1 MTTREGT
8 RSLTSGDTRSRTV
21 KLVLGAALFAVY
33 ALPLFW
39 PPATVPWSADAGLLG
54 RLYPSVPAAWSGLR
68 LLALAGALVLLGTA
82 PVHGPF
88 LASVTCAASVAR
100 GGLRFLA
107 LGVAV
112 AQVAAAPFASRLGAG
127 GQLAYLVALAL
138 PPLLLALPSGP
149 RAPATATTWRE
160 WAAPLAVVGAW
171 LALCLVRDVGSP
183 RTMDAVDGWRAVVGI
198 EALVAR
204 GGNVLTDL
212 LDPDL
217 PGLGAHPM
225 AFLGVPAFHVLGV
238 PVTIPAM
245 QVAQIAWLAVA
256 GIGIAVLARQ
266 LVGRHA
272 VPVAVAVFLFAPYT
286 RFVGMLP
293 GPFVV
298 GPLYVV
304 AIALCVVA
312 VWRRRSEAGLAA
324 LGGLAGAA
332 LTMPG
337 VIPVAGCLVLIALWC
352 VRRSWR
358 ETWVGLACFTA
369 SFFAIV
375 IPAATHVIRPERM
388 GQHFGAH
395 GVASLLDRA
404 LLGQLPVGAFT
415 AARADQVSRPLEVVL
430 GALLEP
436 FANPRLSIRLWGDAI
451 FDPLAA
457 LLFGLGVI
465 ACVRAVRRDAG
476 ARVVLALLTA
486 TLAPAFVSPVDIVD
500 VVHAVA
506 IPVPVALLAAA
517 GFRFVSSV
525 LPGSARSTTAAML
538 VASACALGGIVLF
551 DVTSPRILGA
561 SATRLAVQATAP
573 ADADRTLVLDHPT
586 RYGIDARW
594 LFVGPMT
601 AFGGARPL
609 GYLRWDG
616 DPPVAELAVEGRT
629 LLFWSP
635 GLEADLGVSATVCR
649 FWPDATISTFKDSA
663 DQSSVLAARI
673 GGPAW
678 QPRLDAATTQR
689 CDARSIATPR

>member
-1 MTTREGT
+1 M
-8 RSLTSGDTRSRTV
+8 LTSDDERARTV
-21 KLVLGAALFAVY
+21 KLVLGAVLFAVY

-39 PPATVPWSADAGLLG
+39 PPATGPWSADAGLLG

-68 LLALAGALVLLGTA
+68 LLALAAALALLGVA
-82 PVHGPF
+82 PLRGPF
-88 LASVTCAASVAR
+88 LACVGGVAPFAR
-100 GGLRFLA
+100 GSFRVAA
-107 LGVAV
+107 LGVAM
-112 AQVAAAPFASRLGAG
+112 AQLVAAPFTGALGAG
-127 GQLAYLVALAL
+127 GQLAYLTALAI
-138 PPLLLALPSGP
+138 PPLLLALPSGA
-149 RAPATATTWRE
+149 RAPTTAAWRDTWQE
-160 WAAPLAVVGAW
+160 WLAPLAIVAAW
-171 LALCLVRDVGSP
+171 LALCIVRDVGSP
-183 RTMDAVDGWRAVVGI
+183 RTMDAVDGWRAVVGVQ
-198 EALVAR
+198 ALIAR

-217 PGLGAHPM
+217 PGLGAHAM
-225 AFLGVPAFHVLGV
+225 AFLGVPAFHVMGV

-245 QVAQIAWLAVA
+245 QVVQLAWLAVA
-256 GIGIAVLARQ
+256 GIGIAALARQ
-266 LVGRHA
+266 LVGPGTA
-272 VPVAVAVFLFAPYT
+272 TIAVAAFLFAPYT

-293 GPFVV
+293 GPFLV

-324 LGGLAGAA
+324 LGGLAGLA

-352 VRRSWR
+352 VRRAWR
-358 ETWVGLACFTA
+358 EAWVGLACFTA

-375 IPAATHVIRPERM
+375 IPAATHVIRPDRM

-404 LLGQLPVGAFT
+404 LLGQLPVGTFA
-415 AARADQVSRPLEVVL
+415 AARASQASRPLDVVL

-451 FDPLAA
+451 FDPLTA

-465 ACVRAVRRDAG
+465 ACVRAARREAG
-476 ARVVLALLTA
+476 ARIVLLLLLV

-500 VVHAVA
+500 IVHAVA

-517 GFRFVSSV
+517 GFHFVSGA
-525 LPGSARSTTAAML
+525 LPGRARSTTAMTL
-538 VASACALGGIVLF
+538 VASTCALGGIVLF
-551 DVTSPRILGA
+551 DVTSPRILAA
-561 SATRLAVQATAP
+561 SATRLAVQAIAP

-586 RYGIDARW
+586 RFGIDARW

-609 GYLRWDG
+609 GYARWDG
-616 DPPVAELAVEGRT
+616 DPPVAELAAAGRT
-629 LLFWSP
+629 LLLWSP
-635 GLEADLGVSATVCR
+635 GLEADLGVSAKICR
-649 FWPDATISTFKDSA
+649 FWPDATISTFTDDA
-663 DQSSVLAARI
+663 GQSRVLAART

-678 QPRLDAATTQR
+678 QPQLDATSIQR
-689 CDARSIATPR
+689 CDARSSVAPE

>member
-1 MTTREGT
+1 MKIRL
-8 RSLTSGDTRSRTV
+8 LTSDDERARV
-21 KLVLGAALFAVY
+21 VRLVLGAVLFAIY
-33 ALPLFW
+33 ALPLVW
-39 PPATVPWSADAGLLG
+39 PPATVPWTTDAGLLG
-54 RLYPSVPAAWSGLR
+54 RLYPSVPAAWSAVR
-68 LLALAGALVLLGTA
+68 LLALAAALAVLGAA
-82 PVHGPF
+82 PAHGPF
-88 LASVTCAASVAR
+88 IACTADRAAAAR
-100 GGLRFLA
+100 GGLRLAA
-107 LGVAV
+107 LGIAV
-112 AQVAAAPFASRLGAG
+112 AHLVVAPFASRFGAS
-127 GQLAYLVALAL
+127 GQLAYLAALAI
-138 PPLLLALPSGP
+138 PPLLLALPTGT
-149 RAPATATTWRE
+149 RAPTTGAWRE
-160 WAAPLAVVGAW
+160 WVPPLAVVAAW

-183 RTMDAVDGWRAVVGI
+183 RTMDAVDGWRAVVGVQ
-198 EALVAR
+198 ALIAR

-217 PGLGAHPM
+217 PGLGALGM
-225 AFLGVPAFHVLGV
+225 VFLGVPAFQATGV

-245 QVAQIAWLAVA
+245 QIAQTAWLAVA
-256 GIGIAVLARQ
+256 GIGIAALARL
-266 LVGRHA
+266 LVGPSA
-272 VPVAVAVFLFAPYT
+272 APVAVAAFLFAPYT

-304 AIALCVVA
+304 AIALGVVA

-352 VRRSWR
+352 VRRAWR

-375 IPAATHVIRPERM
+375 IPAATDVIRPERM

-404 LLGQLPVGAFT
+404 LLGQLPVGAFS
-415 AARADQVSRPLEVVL
+415 AARASQVPRPLEVVL

-465 ACVRAVRRDAG
+465 ACVRAARREAG
-476 ARVVLALLTA
+476 ARVVLVLLLA

-506 IPVPVALLAAA
+506 IAVPVALLAAA
-517 GFRFVSSV
+517 GFRFVSGA
-525 LPGSARSTTAAML
+525 LPGSARSTTAAIL

-551 DVTSPRILGA
+551 DVTSPRMLGA

-573 ADADRTLVLDHPT
+573 ADADRTLVLDYPT

-616 DPPVAELAVEGRT
+616 DPPVAELAAEGRT

-649 FWPDATISTFKDSA
+649 VWPDTTISTFKDA
-663 DQSSVLAARI
+663 ARQSSVLAARI

-678 QPRLDAATTQR
+678 QPRLDAATIQR
-689 CDARSIATPR
+689 CDARSSATPR